1 MNLNRALIKQQAKQL
16 IQNNVLKLFA
26 ISFVVFF
33 ITSAVSGGVSIYT
46 NVRNF
51 LYGSSPFSIFR
62 DDYNDNL
69 DDYLED
75 YFGKNFDDDYD
86 FDDDFNNFGYD
97 FDDDYGEDFNNFG
110 NDMDDFEYGFN
121 SFGKDG
127 ASAPNVDNLS
137 ANAGRVSVSYRNDS
151 SVSFFVNICEL
162 LLAPLEIALLAYYVS
177 FIRGRR
183 VDVSEGISTIFKNTF
198 SHNYGKLLLLVFL
211 RSLFIGLLCILLII
225 PGIVYAYS
233 TRFAYQIM
241 ADNPN
246 LSPSQALQLSK
257 KMIKGNRWELFV
269 LDLSFIPW
277 YLLCVFVFPLIYVM
291 PYFATTNAL
300 YYENFR
306 IRALQQGR
314 VTEDDFLS
322 DEQRYAKY
330 ANIYTNPNEA
340 NNNQQG
346 GYQPY
351 AQPNN
356 GPYYN
361 QQNANPYYNA
371 QPNGQYYQP
380 PQNNY
385 YTPPQ
390 QPNCTQPQQPPQAE
404 YSAPEPNP
412 TDIEEQTTPLEEQET
427 KLYTDED

>member
-1 MNLNRALIKQQAKQL
+1 DDFN
-16 IQNNVLKLFA
+16 
-26 ISFVVFF
+26 SFGNAF
-33 ITSAVSGGVSIYT
+33 
-46 NVRNF
+46 
-51 LYGSSPFSIFR
+51 
-62 DDYNDNL
+62 
-69 DDYLED
+69 
-75 YFGKNFDDDYD
+75 D
-86 FDDDFNNFGYD
+86 FDDEYA
-97 FDDDYGEDFNNFG
+97 EDFNNFG
-110 NDMDDFEYGFN
+110 NDMDDFDFEYGFN

-151 SVSFFVNICEL
+151 SLSFFVNICKL
-162 LLAPLEIALLAYYVS
+162 LLAPLEIALVAYYVS
-177 FIRGRR
+177 FIRGRK

-211 RSLFIGLLCILLII
+211 KSLFTVLLTFLFII
-225 PGIVYAYS
+225 PGIVYFYS

-257 KMIKGNRWELFV
+257 KMVKGNRWELFV

-277 YLLCVFVFPLIYVM
+277 ELLCIFVFPLIYVM
-291 PYFATTNAL
+291 PYVATTNAL

-330 ANIYTNPNEA
+330 SNIYANPNGA
-340 NNNQQG
+340 NNYQQG
-346 GYQPY
+346 GNPPY
-351 AQPNN
+351 GQPNN
-356 GPYYN
+356 NPYYN
-361 QQNANPYYNA
+361 QQNANPYYN
-371 QPNGQYYQP
+371 PNGQYYQP
-380 PQNNY
+380 PQNNGYQPNGY
-385 YTPPQ
+385 YAQNQNAYNTPPQ
-390 QPNCTQPQQPPQAE
+390 QQENNTPPQAE
-404 YSAPEPNP
+404 YSSPEANP
-412 TDIEEQTTPLEEQET
+412 TETEEQTTPSEEQET